1 MPYSWGLSDE
11 ELTNAQTHQFSANL
25 DIPPL
30 VDQIASKDDDDSDES
45 EGDDDG
51 GMDDHCSHLFDL
63 AEAAH
68 LVDVY
73 HTDEDISP
81 LLGGVTL
88 HASSTPTHSPRKRN
102 HL

>member
-1 MPYSWGLSDE
+1 MPHSWGPSDE
-11 ELTNAQTHQFSANL
+11 ELTNARTHQFSANL
-25 DIPPL
+25 DA
-30 VDQIASKDDDDSDES
+30 VNQVAGKDDHDSDES
-45 EGDDDG
+45 ESDDDE
-51 GMDDHCSHLFDL
+51 GMDDHFDHLFDL

-81 LLGGVTL
+81 LLEDVTL

>member
-1 MPYSWGLSDE
+1 MPYSWGPSDK

-25 DIPPL
+25 DTPSS
-30 VDQIASKDDDDSDES
+30 VDQIASNDSDES

-51 GMDDHCSHLFDL
+51 GMDDHFSHLFDL

-73 HTDEDISP
+73 HTDEDIAP
-81 LLGGVTL
+81 LLEGVAL
-88 HASSTPTHSPRKRN
+88 HASSTPTHSPWKRN